1 MAVVKVP
8 DQSLTITHP
17 TEVRTFLAQHGI
29 QFEPWG
35 VERLGEDG
43 TARLPNEEI
52 LKAYRP
58 EIERLKAENGY
69 VTADIINV
77 TPATPGLDALL
88 AKFNKEHRHADDEVR
103 FTILGRGVFSIHEE
117 RAHLIFQ
124 IEVGPGDLI
133 NVPAQTAHWFDL
145 CPERAIQCIR
155 LFKDPAGW
163 TPIYT
168 GRTIAESYEPV
179 CFNQIKNPLLGSRTL
194 T

>member
-8 DQSLTITHP
+8 NESRTITRP
-17 TEVRTFLAQHGI
+17 AEIRAFLAQHGI

-35 VERLGEDG
+35 VERLGDT
-43 TARLPNEEI
+43 TATLSNEEI
-52 LKAYRP
+52 LKAYRL
-58 EIERLKAENGY
+58 EIERLKRQNGY

-77 TPATPGLDALL
+77 TPATPNLDTML

-103 FTILGRGVFSIHEE
+103 FTVLGRGVFSIHDEHA
-117 RAHLIFQ
+117 RMVFQ
-124 IEVGPGDLI
+124 IEVGPGDLM

-163 TPIYT
+163 SPIYT
-168 GRTIAESYEPV
+168 GRAIATEYDPV
-179 CFNQIKNPLLGSRTL
+179 CFAPVQPSLSVRL
-194 T
+194 

>member
-1 MAVVKVP
+1 MATVRVP
-8 DQSLTITHP
+8 DQSQTITHP
-17 TEVRTFLAQHGI
+17 TEVRQFLGQHGI

-35 VERLGEDG
+35 VERLGNS
-43 TARLPNEEI
+43 TATLPSEEI

-58 EIERLKAENGY
+58 EIERLKTAHGY

-77 TPATPGLDALL
+77 TPATPGLDTML

-103 FTILGRGVFSIHEE
+103 FTVLGSGVFSIHDEHA
-117 RAHLIFQ
+117 RLVFQ
-124 IEVGPGDLI
+124 IEVTPGDLI

-145 CPERAIQCIR
+145 CPARTIQCIR

-163 TPIYT
+163 SPIYT
-168 GRTIAESYEPV
+168 GRGIADSYEPV
-179 CFNQIKNPLLGSRTL
+179 CFNEMKSPLLGSRAL